1 MFTSLRRYKAG
12 CAADLRRRVRPN
24 AWNCFAVLML
34 VLAAGALQQARA
46 GVGDRIRIG
55 QAGDWRNTIAA
66 VTVNNRLYT
75 IETSGSLYVTDLS
88 SGTWKKLGNSDF
100 ANTRFL
106 FAVGQYLYTIET
118 SGSLYRIN
126 QTDGSWSYLPGKA
139 GQWKGTIAGATLNGR
154 IYTVENSGAL
164 YETNPA
170 DGAWKQVG
178 KAEFGNT
185 RHMFSASGSLYTIE
199 AGGLYRVSPS
209 SGSWSRVGAA
219 EDWSGTL
226 AVAAIGGRLYSANKD
241 GSLYL
246 SQLST
251 GQWVA
256 TGKSVFGNTAFMFE
270 NANRLYSIDSDGSLY
285 MIET

>member
-1 MFTSLRRYKAG
+1 MYTSLRCYKAG
-12 CAADLRRRVRPN
+12 RASEIRRRIRLH
-24 AWNCFAVLML
+24 AWNCFAVLAL
-34 VLAAGALQQARA
+34 VLATGVLQQAQA

-55 QAGDWRNTIAA
+55 QAGDWRGTVAA
-66 VTVNNRLYT
+66 VTVNNRLYS
-75 IETSGSLYVTDLS
+75 IETSGALYVTDLS
-88 SGTWKKLGNSDF
+88 NGTWKKLGNSDF

-126 QTDGSWSYLPGKA
+126 QADGTWSYLPGKA
-139 GQWKGTIAGATLNGR
+139 GQWKGTTAGATLNGR
-154 IYTVENSGAL
+154 IYTVESSGAL

-170 DGAWKQVG
+170 NGVWKQIG

-199 AGGLYRVSPS
+199 AGGLYRVSPVN
-209 SGSWSRVGAA
+209 GSWVRVGPA

-256 TGKSVFGNTAFMFE
+256 AGKSVFGNTAFMFE
-270 NANRLYSIDSDGSLY
+270 NAGRLYTIDADGSLY
-285 MIET
+285 MVET